1 MGLYG
6 KSACHTNAPKSGPLL
21 PSPPVPRYLPRH
33 SAPLVVCEVTGV
45 KGAACSKR
53 KGVFYVAEN
62 VSGLMLVS
70 PSAPVGRVIKVRS
83 LVGLYGKS
91 ACHTTPPKW
100 GPMYRRARV
109 QFLETAMTKI
119 VHNGQKRR
127 GIEKKLKNVR
137 NLQEKQCFKLTPSRL
152 SVVLPGATEPRA
164 KPHKKKQTC
173 PPTTSRP
180 TCVSVVAVFL
190 LSFLCDY

>member
-1 MGLYG
+1 MVGLYG

-70 PSAPVGRVIKVRS
+70 PSAPVGRVIKVRLLFMRDVRHRTTNIVLEGNHTLARPSVAFS
-83 LVGLYGKS
+83 LHFPFSQL
-91 ACHTTPPKW
+91 
-100 GPMYRRARV
+100 
-109 QFLETAMTKI
+109 I
-119 VHNGQKRR
+119 VDTLCQP
-127 GIEKKLKNVR
+127 
-137 NLQEKQCFKLTPSRL
+137 LTL
-152 SVVLPGATEPRA
+152 T
-164 KPHKKKQTC
+164 
-173 PPTTSRP
+173 
-180 TCVSVVAVFL
+180 
-190 LSFLCDY
+190 FLCHLEIVDD